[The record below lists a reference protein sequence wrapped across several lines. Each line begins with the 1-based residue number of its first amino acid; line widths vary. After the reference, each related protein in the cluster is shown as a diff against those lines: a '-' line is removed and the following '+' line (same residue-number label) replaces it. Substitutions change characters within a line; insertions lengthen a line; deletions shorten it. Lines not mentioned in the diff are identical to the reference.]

1 MWLKA
6 KGKERTWSLDPADL
20 PEAGVPDPCGDI
32 AEQVDLVQLLRRLP
46 VLQRTVMAFEID
58 GSTPAQ
64 TAEALGVPSANVRQ
78 NLRRARHS
86 LERMLQEQD
95 EGGAL

>member
-6 KGKERTWSLDPADL
+6 KGKERTSSLDPADL
-20 PEAGVPDPCGDI
+20 PEAGVPDPCGGI

-58 GSTPAQ
+58 GATPAQ

-86 LERMLQEQD
+86 VERMLQEQD
-95 EGGAL
+95 EGGEL

>member
-1 MWLKA
+1 MP
-6 KGKERTWSLDPADL
+6 SLPVV
-20 PEAGVPDPCGDI
+20 AGLLWP
-32 AEQVDLVQLLRRLP
+32 LLRSYRCRPLWRLP

-58 GSTPAQ
+58 GATPAQ

-86 LERMLQEQD
+86 LERILQEQD